1 MSTILNT
8 ADAGMAG
15 RLRLPR
21 RAVVLALV
29 VALAAAAL
37 TLTTVLV
44 TSGGSGSAAPQHSLN
59 AAPERQY
66 IGGPGEGAPG
76 MRGRAR
82 TESSSAP
89 ANDSSEHSGAR
100 P

>member
-1 MSTILNT
+1 MSTIANT
-8 ADAGMAG
+8 AQAGLAG

-21 RAVVLALV
+21 RLVVLALI

-37 TLTTVLV
+37 TLTIVLV
-44 TSGGSGSAAPQHSLN
+44 TSGGSGSAAPQRAVH
-59 AAPERQY
+59 ATPQRQY

-76 MRGRAR
+76 MRGRS
-82 TESSSAP
+82 ESPSAP
-89 ANDSSEHSGAR
+89 ANDGSQHPGHR